1 MTIIRQTHGLLV
13 FTYNNSVVRSIKQ
26 FDQGHTRKG
35 GGVQFGRSVMSN
47 SLQPHGLQHARLPC
61 PTRTPRACSVS
72 YPSSWWCHP
81 TIFSS
86 VIPFSSCLQSF
97 PASGSSP
104 MNQFFTSGDQSIGVS
119 ASVISPSNEYSKL
132 IFFRI
137 DWFDLLVVQGT
148 LKSLLQHHSSK
159 ASILSFTQLSL

>member
-61 PTRTPRACSVS
+61 PTPTPGASS
-72 YPSSWWCHP
+72 NSSPSSW
-81 TIFSS
+81 
-86 VIPFSSCLQSF
+86 
-97 PASGSSP
+97 
-104 MNQFFTSGDQSIGVS
+104 
-119 ASVISPSNEYSKL
+119 
-132 IFFRI
+132 
-137 DWFDLLVVQGT
+137 
-148 LKSLLQHHSSK
+148 
-159 ASILSFTQLSL
+159 